1 VQMWLGHQTLS
12 MTMRYA
18 HLATN
23 DLDGC
28 VVVLETPRSEAS
40 PHGAESS
47 VFSSPLTTAATPK
60 RSKSDAV
67 KPAKASG
74 KSSKAK

>member
-1 VQMWLGHQTLS
+1 

-28 VVVLETPRSEAS
+28 VVVLEVPRCGGSDSAAAK
-40 PHGAESS
+40 PESS
-47 VFSSPLTTAATPK
+47 PMQEKNSEPVA
-60 RSKSDAV
+60 
-67 KPAKASG
+67 AKAKVR
-74 KSSKAK
+74 KSSKSQ